1 MSQDNAVEI
10 LETLLISVKQRGYK
24 KTLSL
29 LKTDTNSLVP
39 LGDFELFVLESVCQ
53 EFKLQMQELIENR
66 YERGD
71 NKYAVGFCV
80 HHLYSKFTLG
90 EIQKR
95 VFRNKTKTLLSKYRS
110 QILDL
115 EKNSKVGEIKKVI
128 EIKNKLDIKIAGFTP
143 TSN

>member
-1 MSQDNAVEI
+1 MSQDDAVEI
-10 LETLLISVKQRGYK
+10 LETLLLSVKHRGYK
-24 KTLSL
+24 KTLNL
-29 LKTDTNSLVP
+29 LKTDTTTIVP
-39 LGDFELFVLESVCQ
+39 LGDFESFVLESVCK
-53 EFKLQMQELIENR
+53 EFNLQSQELTENR

-80 HHLYSKFTLG
+80 HYLYSKFTLG
-90 EIQKR
+90 EIHKR

-115 EKNSKVGEIKKVI
+115 DKNSKVGEIKKII
-128 EIKNKLDIKIAGFTP
+128 EIKNKLDIKIAGFEP